1 MFTMEYI
8 KNVFAFLKRKL
19 DPNYVFN
26 VSWKSDGNE
35 DRALM
40 G

>member
-1 MFTMEYI
+1 MFIMEYI

-26 VSWKSDGNE
+26 VFLLKIGWQ
-35 DRALM
+35 
-40 G
+40 